1 MTEFD
6 SGQFVNR
13 IGRRLVMEFEDAGEA
28 GTPGLIGA
36 SREHPARVQ
45 LVKLLPAFVSVG
57 SGLLIDSFGSKSKQQ
72 DLVIFERDFCPV
84 YSIND
89 TPEATY
95 YPAEAIAAVGEVKS
109 TVNKSVLFDALDK
122 VKSAKMLRR
131 YSEKEDMGFGALASY
146 RPFGSGAS
154 YAATPSDEYNQD
166 ANFRDQV
173 FGFILCNNFA
183 QSPDTVLDN
192 LVEYQRNFG
201 HEQMPNIIVSLN
213 DGFVQGMR
221 SENFSLQRSPLISD
235 SFSYVPAADRAFS
248 YLVNELR
255 THIREGRSVP
265 LRALD
270 RYMTS
275 ILETLPNCTAR
286 KFEVRQKD

>member
-1 MTEFD
+1 
-6 SGQFVNR
+6 
-13 IGRRLVMEFEDAGEA
+13 
-28 GTPGLIGA
+28 
-36 SREHPARVQ
+36 
-45 LVKLLPAFVSVG
+45 
-57 SGLLIDSFGSKSKQQ
+57 
-72 DLVIFERDFCPV
+72 
-84 YSIND
+84 
-89 TPEATY
+89 
-95 YPAEAIAAVGEVKS
+95 
-109 TVNKSVLFDALDK
+109 
-122 VKSAKMLRR
+122 MLRR

-173 FGFILCNNFA
+173 FGFILCNKFA
-183 QSPDTVLDN
+183 QSPNTVLDN
-192 LVEYQRNFG
+192 LIEYQRNFG

-221 SENFSLQRSPLISD
+221 SENFSLQHSPLISD

-275 ILETLPNCTAR
+275 TLGTLPNCTAR